1 MIQMCGKNVLVFGGG
16 RVAYRKCESIL
27 KCQGNVVVVS
37 KDFVEGFYLLDKEY
51 SHRVTLIEDE
61 FKEFYLDNCHLV
73 IAATNCKDTNQLIIE
88 KCSKKNLLCNAVDHG
103 EISDYI
109 FPSVVRRGDLIISI
123 STSGKSPSL
132 SMKVKE
138 EIEKVYTPD
147 FEEYVALLGVIR
159 EKILS
164 QDKSDEDKK
173 KILNGLVNKS
183 MEELCLMNNEQL
195 TIDNENLKAKSSK

>member
-1 MIQMCGKNVLVFGGG
+1 
-16 RVAYRKCESIL
+16 
-27 KCQGNVVVVS
+27 
-37 KDFVEGFYLLDKEY
+37 
-51 SHRVTLIEDE
+51 
-61 FKEFYLDNCHLV
+61 
-73 IAATNCKDTNQLIIE
+73 
-88 KCSKKNLLCNAVDHG
+88 
-103 EISDYI
+103 
-109 FPSVVRRGDLIISI
+109 
-123 STSGKSPSL
+123 
-132 SMKVKE
+132 MKVKE